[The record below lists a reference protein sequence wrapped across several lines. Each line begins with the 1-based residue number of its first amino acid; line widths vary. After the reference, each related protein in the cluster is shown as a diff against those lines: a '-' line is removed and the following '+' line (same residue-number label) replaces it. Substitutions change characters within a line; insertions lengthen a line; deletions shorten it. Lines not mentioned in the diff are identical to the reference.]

1 MYNLQYGNLK
11 ATQEEIFE
19 AARKSDIHNA
29 IMKMPKK
36 YETIV
41 GERGLKLS
49 GGEKQRVAIT
59 RCLLKDPTIFVYD
72 EATSSLDSIT
82 EKNILNSLKANIKG
96 RTSIFIAHRLSTI
109 TDADEIIVLGNGKV
123 IEKGTHV
130 NLITQP
136 SSLYFNLWQKQNDKV

>member
-11 ATQEEIFE
+11 ASQEEIFE
-19 AARKSDIHNA
+19 AAQKSDIHNA

-59 RCLLKDPTIFVYD
+59 RCLLKDPTIFIYD

-109 TDADEIIVLGNGKV
+109 TDADEIFVLGNGKI
-123 IEKGTHV
+123 IEKGTHQS
-130 NLITQP
+130 LITQS
-136 SSLYFNLWQKQNDKV
+136 SSLYFNLWQKQNDKA